1 MITIIY
7 AHPYRS
13 HSHSNRV
20 LRDAVNN
27 LPDVHIRS
35 LYELYPDFH
44 INVRAEQEA
53 LLQSHTIVLQH
64 PLHWYHTPALLS
76 LWMEK
81 ILSYGWAYGE
91 NGTALHG
98 KRLMWAVSTGGD
110 ADSYSASGYNNFTMA
125 QIGTPIQQ
133 TALFCGMEWLPPFI
147 THDAGTI
154 SNDAL
159 LLASEAYRDR
169 LVAELT
175 QLKTQ
180 PSIHQT
186 HTFTMG
192 S

>member
-1 MITIIY
+1 MPLIIY
-7 AHPYRS
+7 LTFTSAHCTS
-13 HSHSNRV
+13 CTLISTST
-20 LRDAVNN
+20 
-27 LPDVHIRS
+27 S
-35 LYELYPDFH
+35 
-44 INVRAEQEA
+44 A
-53 LLQSHTIVLQH
+53 LNKKHCFNHTPSSYNT